1 MPSKRSVLQKLTLDE
16 LRARL
21 DYYELSVL
29 DRRVRVQLVDALTRS
44 RRVRIADILYDLSRD
59 RLKELCRTL
68 GLDETAG
75 RKADLVRRLSEG
87 ASLPAEESPPAN
99 EPLAGDLPF
108 DAVLLLKN
116 LLDRLDADANAE
128 RPLFLSVVSK
138 AERDALRALLQA
150 IGSFHPSAEPATRVA
165 PVPTPPKADVAKGP
179 LATVELDTTALH
191 VASSPAPEWVLCL
204 DFGTAKSKAFAAAN
218 DEDEPELE
226 PLPVGQADHD
236 LDGSV
241 HEVSSC
247 VWIDDGGKVFVGS
260 EAVKLGMN
268 YGGERDARRPLDSL
282 KQEISQ
288 VDPEDGLAELA
299 RKLPRDVDPTSTLTY
314 ADAITIYLAY
324 LTDLATTALEARLG
338 TRYVRR
344 RFTVPSWRKTQR
356 GWAGDLIGKSLL
368 RAQLVADTFHDR
380 WPKGIPVEQVV
391 QVVRAAAA
399 HDDKLIWMAA
409 TESDNLTDWTRG
421 ILEALAAASARLWTD
436 SAARDVMLVV
446 DVGAGTTDLSLFW
459 VVQREAR
466 LHRAWPI
473 EGANGGIRQAGDTLD
488 RLLIEALL
496 RKGGLGLDATGERA
510 RRGLRRKGVRRLKET
525 LFETGRITEILVNDD
540 VVTLTRE
547 EFIGSEGVRKFAER
561 IADKIQELLDGVHE
575 TWERAADP
583 HGITLL
589 LTGGGCD
596 LPMITGLADRQWRL
610 GKRTVRCRLAPRVP
624 PDMANR
630 FSQEFIRAYPRLA
643 VAMGGALEMRLDEED
658 ALPIWMGGAPAPGSL
673 ERFPTRGN

>member
-1 MPSKRSVLQKLTLDE
+1 MPSKRSVLQELTLDE
-16 LRARL
+16 LRTSL
-21 DYYELSVL
+21 DYYELDVI
-29 DRRVRVQLVDALTRS
+29 DRRVRVQLVDALVRS
-44 RRVRIADILYDLSRD
+44 RRVRIGDILDDLSRD
-59 RLKELCRTL
+59 RLKQLCQTL

-87 ASLPAEESPPAN
+87 ASPPAEEPPPAN
-99 EPLAGDLPF
+99 EPLAGDLL
-108 DAVLLLKN
+108 DARLLLKN
-116 LLDRLDADANAE
+116 LLDRLDADANSE

-150 IGSFHPSAEPATRVA
+150 IGRPDPSAEPVTHVA
-165 PVPTPPKADVAKGP
+165 PVITPPKADAAREP
-179 LATVELDTTALH
+179 LAAVLDTTALRL
-191 VASSPAPEWVLCL
+191 AASPAPGWVLCL
-204 DFGTAKSKAFAAAN
+204 DFGTAKSKAFAATN
-218 DEDEPELE
+218 DEDEPKLE

-247 VWIDDGGKVFVGS
+247 VWIDDDGKVFVGS

-268 YGGERDARRPLDSL
+268 YGGERDTRRPLDSL

-288 VDPEDGLAELA
+288 VDPEDGAAELA

-324 LTDLATTALEARLG
+324 LTDLATTALESRLG

-344 RFTVPSWRKTQR
+344 RFTVPSWRETQR
-356 GWAGDLIGKSLL
+356 EWAGNLIGKSLL
-368 RAQLVADTFHDR
+368 RAQLLADTFHGR
-380 WPKGIPVEQVV
+380 WRDGIPVEQVAQSV
-391 QVVRAAAA
+391 QVAAT
-399 HDDKLIWMAA
+399 HDDKLMWIAA
-409 TESDNLTDWTRG
+409 TESDNLSDWTNG

-436 SAARDVMLVV
+436 SSARDVMLVV

-459 VVQREAR
+459 VVQRKGQ

-488 RLLIEALL
+488 RLLVEALL

-525 LFETGRITEILVNDD
+525 LFETGGITEVLVNDD
-540 VVTLTRE
+540 IVTLTRD
-547 EFIGSEGVRKFAER
+547 EFIDSEGVRKFAER
-561 IADKIQELLDGVHE
+561 IADEIQELLDGVHE
-575 TWERAADP
+575 TWEKAAEA

-596 LPMITGLADRQWRL
+596 LPMVTSLKDRQWRL
-610 GKRTVRCRLAPRVP
+610 GKRVVPCRLAGRVP
-624 PDMANR
+624 PRMANR
-630 FSQEFIRAYPRLA
+630 FSQEFIQAYPRLA
-643 VAMGGALEMRLDEED
+643 VAMGGALQMRLDEKD
-658 ALPIWMGGAPAPGSL
+658 ALSSWMGGAPTPGSL
-673 ERFPTRGN
+673 DRFPTRGN